1 MRFPTTSAEATGESL
16 NELEQLVVT
25 AGGEAVSRVVQE
37 REGPHKRTFIGSGKA
52 EEIKNLANL
61 LGADLIVFDHDLTP
75 SQEHSLEDAIE
86 RKVLDRTA
94 LILDIFAQ
102 HAHSSE
108 GKLQVELAQNFYRL
122 PRLRGKGIEL
132 SRLGGGIGTRGPGET
147 KLEVDRRRIRRR
159 IQYLK
164 KELLRVRQNRATQRK
179 KRKKAGISSISIVGY
194 TNAGKSTLL
203 NALTKANV
211 LVEGKLFATL
221 DSTSRRLLLPSKQT
235 VVFSDTVG
243 FIKKLP
249 HQLIASFRSTLD
261 EVKEASLILH
271 IIDASHPQMEKQI
284 EAAEN
289 VLEEIGAA
297 EKLRLNVFNKID
309 RLSEIEIERLR
320 KRFPDGIFISALL
333 GQGIEKLLK
342 VIDERVSRER
352 VRVRLQIPFERG
364 DLIQK
369 IHEEGKVISEKHIAK
384 GTVIL
389 AEIPLPILKEVEEF
403 IKTPL
408 WVKREAKTI

>member
-37 REGPHKRTFIGSGKA
+37 RESPHKRTFIGSGKA

-333 GQGIEKLLK
+333 SQGIEKLLK

-389 AEIPLPILKEVEEF
+389 AEIPSSLFKEVGEF
-403 IKTPL
+403 IKASFRA
-408 WVKREAKTI
+408 KEAKII

>member
-1 MRFPTTSAEATGESL
+1 MAEI
-16 NELEQLVVT
+16 LE
-25 AGGEAVSRVVQE
+25 
-37 REGPHKRTFIGSGKA
+37 
-52 EEIKNLANL
+52 
-61 LGADLIVFDHDLTP
+61 ADLIVFDHDLTP
-75 SQEHSLEDAIE
+75 SQEHNLEDTIG

-108 GKLQVELAQNFYRL
+108 GKLQVELAQNIYRL

-147 KLEVDRRRIRRR
+147 KLEVDRRRIRRH

-164 KELLRVRQNRATQRK
+164 KELFRVRQNRATQRK
-179 KRKKAGISSISIVGY
+179 KRKKAGVSSISIVGY

-203 NALTKANV
+203 NTLTKADV

-261 EVKEASLILH
+261 EIKEASLILH

-297 EKLRLNVFNKID
+297 EKPRLNVFNKND

-369 IHEEGKVISEKHIAK
+369 IHEEGS
-384 GTVIL
+384 
-389 AEIPLPILKEVEEF
+389 
-403 IKTPL
+403 
-408 WVKREAKTI
+408 

>member
-1 MRFPTTSAEATGESL
+1 MYLNRIEKERAILVGVRFPTTSAETTEESL

-37 REGPHKRTFIGSGKA
+37 RESPHRRTFIGSGKA
-52 EEIKNLANL
+52 GEIKKLAEIL
-61 LGADLIVFDHDLTP
+61 EADLIVFDHDLTP
-75 SQEHSLEDAIE
+75 SQEHNLEDTIG

-108 GKLQVELAQNFYRL
+108 GKLQVELAQNIYRL

-147 KLEVDRRRIRRR
+147 KLEVDRRRIRRH

-164 KELLRVRQNRATQRK
+164 KELFRVRQNRATQRK
-179 KRKKAGISSISIVGY
+179 KRKKAGVSSISIVGY

-203 NALTKANV
+203 NTLTKADV

-261 EVKEASLILH
+261 EIKEASLILH

-297 EKLRLNVFNKID
+297 EKPRLNVFNKND

-369 IHEEGKVISEKHIAK
+369 IHEEGS
-384 GTVIL
+384 
-389 AEIPLPILKEVEEF
+389 
-403 IKTPL
+403 
-408 WVKREAKTI
+408 